1 MDTKKYEEWVQ
12 TKLSPKFH
20 PNPEDSSENELRTI
34 IEDFIEIGNRLDI
47 MKKRKFYGRLKGHEN
62 FTETGVNVRQY
73 NEPFVQES
81 EQEQILHAVMGM
93 ATETVEMLE
102 AIHASKWGGK
112 EFDTVNFLEEMGDL
126 EFYRSIPYHQ
136 LNWTEKQVRDT
147 NYFKLEKRYPEG
159 YTDNSANNRDLESE
173 RKILEKGLA
182 NDGYF
187 YMSLIEVGAKIPLKF
202 KPLIEEIKAN
212 FNESID
218 YIFDNHEDYQ
228 KQVEIFKSNND
239 IDFYETVEYEDD
251 WNAILSDFWKFSE
264 DQLLKFKS
272 YKQLKEKD
280 VIEKLNSANESNELV
295 SNNDF
300 SLQEKTFFSETKFI
314 SKSEFQ
320 KGLISKSFK
329 LNRWDENYID
339 WKKIWMNMSVELF
352 STSPIYYGDIL
363 IVEAFHPIISFPKIF
378 TWTADLVINEKF
390 ELFIDLRIKNIS
402 DDEYDYNLLNF
413 DFIDITAVFKVP
425 QANFNPYPSIK

>member
-62 FTETGVNVRQY
+62 FTETGADVRQY

-173 RKILEKGLA
+173 RKILEKGLSEKVTTIS
-182 NDGYF
+182 DEPVILTF
-187 YMSLIEVGAKIPLKF
+187 YLNVGNLEECDVQEYIEKIKCQFRFKDEKFLSIFIPVRNQDSKVECIYPVLLDDTQKSKVKEAVQRLEKEIPEISYKFIYVALTSFDSFHGIKIPAIYEDLMRE
-202 KPLIEEIKAN
+202 IESTYDEMIEGVFTN
-212 FNESID
+212 YDE
-218 YIFDNHEDYQ
+218 YR
-228 KQVEIFKSNND
+228 
-239 IDFYETVEYEDD
+239 DFEAECASQARHGTSGTTEYESLGLED
-251 WNAILSDFWKFSE
+251 ILDLWDVEKE
-264 DQLLKFKS
+264 QITNLES
-272 YKQLKEKD
+272 YKILT
-280 VIEKLNSANESNELV
+280 
-295 SNNDF
+295 F
-300 SLQEKTFFSETKFI
+300 S
-314 SKSEFQ
+314 
-320 KGLISKSFK
+320 
-329 LNRWDENYID
+329 
-339 WKKIWMNMSVELF
+339 
-352 STSPIYYGDIL
+352 
-363 IVEAFHPIISFPKIF
+363 
-378 TWTADLVINEKF
+378 
-390 ELFIDLRIKNIS
+390 
-402 DDEYDYNLLNF
+402 YNGSL
-413 DFIDITAVFKVP
+413 
-425 QANFNPYPSIK
+425 